1 MQWVLAV
8 RETVIIGQA
17 GKIFSPLTSPIPP
30 LAFTHTSLEWA
41 LTRLQASGLVE
52 SSTRTEVAQHYTS
65 HILILTGQPDWL
77 MASCPTTHTCPTPG
91 VMHWAS
97 LWGRPQHWYMKE
109 ECTTPQ
115 DTDMKYHVI
124 TILCDAICQFVTA
137 YTESGQLMWAPIYSI
152 TLQPLFLCVS
162 FYENMTVD
170 SY

>member
-1 MQWVLAV
+1 
-8 RETVIIGQA
+8 
-17 GKIFSPLTSPIPP
+17 
-30 LAFTHTSLEWA
+30 
-41 LTRLQASGLVE
+41 
-52 SSTRTEVAQHYTS
+52 
-65 HILILTGQPDWL
+65 
-77 MASCPTTHTCPTPG
+77 
-91 VMHWAS
+91 
-97 LWGRPQHWYMKE
+97 MKE

-152 TLQPLFLCVS
+152 TLQPLFLGVS